1 MPFLRAVGSK
11 AILYECIGYFIRNYG
26 NFFFLNLEINLKLLC
41 GVIKIDI
48 SIDLVGT
55 ASAFLGT
62 QTTAR
67 TIVLP

>member
-11 AILYECIGYFIRNYG
+11 AILFYYYFIRNYG